1 MSSPLAAF
9 LGTVVLL
16 LLLRLLLIFILRLL
30 FLLGSNAVDG
40 GWIVVYGGGSSV
52 FGLALLVVV
61 KVLVNH
67 ILERVLENDQL
78 MARIELRKWIVLLH
92 FETLHD
98 LVSFLI
104 LF

>member
-1 MSSPLAAF
+1 ML
-9 LGTVVLL
+9 V
-16 LLLRLLLIFILRLL
+16 FILRLL
-30 FLLGSNAVDG
+30 VLLGSNV
-40 GWIVVYGGGSSV
+40 GGSSV
-52 FGLALLVVV
+52 FGLALLVV

-67 ILERVLENDQL
+67 ILERVLENNQL